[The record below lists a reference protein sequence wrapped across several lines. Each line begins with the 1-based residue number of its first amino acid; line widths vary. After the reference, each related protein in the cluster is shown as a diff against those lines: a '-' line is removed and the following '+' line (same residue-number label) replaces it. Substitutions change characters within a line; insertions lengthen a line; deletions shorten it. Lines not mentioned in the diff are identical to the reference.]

1 MLFPELLEFVPLYCR
16 TQLSDWTHTQT
27 AKKYLDKSPRP
38 LKWSD
43 FMDFHHSFLLYQ
55 RIIFDTVN
63 RPLPY
68 FFLKCRHKN
77 GTSLLRL
84 QQGQL
89 LGHKA
94 ELLLQR
100 ALLGDGSLTSP
111 EPLRLLLHCLH
122 CSISPHRVLCDAAAR
137 KLYSGGP
144 TPEDMR
150 PRCLLHSTM
159 VKSRVPASSRCT
171 ALYKLHDLSP
181 RPLCFA
187 GSSSPV
193 DSEHRDASSLVCH
206 AANPNL
212 WINNL

>member
-1 MLFPELLEFVPLYCR
+1 MIASHLHCFTVDVSSAAP
-16 TQLSDWTHTQT
+16 
-27 AKKYLDKSPRP
+27 KPRP
-38 LKWSD
+38 
-43 FMDFHHSFLLYQ
+43 
-55 RIIFDTVN
+55 R
-63 RPLPY
+63 
-68 FFLKCRHKN
+68 KN

-193 DSEHRDASSLVCH
+193 DSEHRDASSLVCLLGFFTKGLSSTV
-206 AANPNL
+206 AMPMNL
-212 WINNL
+212 GRQGAGVRS